1 MGRFGV
7 ILWSFWPHFGVF
19 FGSFFAHFWDSF
31 TVILWFFGDVLG
43 SWLQNWAKRCKRRKK
58 CGKRCR
64 QNTKFLPKFTKIM
77 QKHAPFSPIKH
88 LFCLKPDQK
97 LTFQP
102 MNVCRMWACVD
113 VSCQWIL
120 SVFMNFY
127 EDLDGFW
134 TDFIFRHYRH
144 FWPFLDHFWPF
155 LGPKWMIFGSL
166 WGHFRVTYGWFCIV
180 LGSFWGYFDIVLASF
195 FGRFFFCAFLTILGP
210 FKAKKGGHFFGWFGS
225 KVCVR
230 SWTLF
235 WRGYI
240 ELSIGERIR
249 PIGHE

>member
-1 MGRFGV
+1 M
-7 ILWSFWPHFGVF
+7 
-19 FGSFFAHFWDSF
+19 
-31 TVILWFFGDVLG
+31 
-43 SWLQNWAKRCKRRKK
+43 
-58 CGKRCR
+58 
-64 QNTKFLPKFTKIM
+64 
-77 QKHAPFSPIKH
+77 
-88 LFCLKPDQK
+88 
-97 LTFQP
+97 FQP

-120 SVFMNFY
+120 SVFMHFY
-127 EDLDGFW
+127 EGLDGFW

-180 LGSFWGYFDIVLASF
+180 LGRFEVVLASF
-195 FGRFFFCAFLTILGP
+195 WHHFLGGFFSAP
-210 FKAKKGGHFFGWFGS
+210 FWQFWGLLRPKKWVIFFGWFGS

-249 PIGHE
+249 SNGHE